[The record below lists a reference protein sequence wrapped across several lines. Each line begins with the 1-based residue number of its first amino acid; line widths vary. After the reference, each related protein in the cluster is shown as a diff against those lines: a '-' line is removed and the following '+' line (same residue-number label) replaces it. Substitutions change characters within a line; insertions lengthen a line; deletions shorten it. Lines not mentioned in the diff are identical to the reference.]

1 MNFRCFYD
9 FQGMII
15 FYDYYCVAS
24 VVLLRNNYG
33 CEMES
38 YSTFERYKRQTILN

>member
-24 VVLLRNNYG
+24 VVLLRNNYDAKWNPIQLLNG
-33 CEMES
+33 
-38 YSTFERYKRQTILN
+38 TKDRQF